1 MEHSSF
7 MQIRSCYLINSR
19 LTLGLADLIPETVPL
34 ATQLYRELICV
45 PYMAKFVVF
54 AKMNDPVESNLRCF
68 CMTDDKVDK
77 TLEQQ
82 ENFEEVARSKDIEV
96 LEGKPIYVD
105 CYGNLNP
112 LIKSG
117 QQLVFNFYAF
127 KENRLPFCVKV
138 RDNSQEPCGRLS
150 FLRDPKSSKCLTQTA
165 ICNLNIT
172 LPGLK
177 KTEKPERRHTF
188 ASLAL
193 RKRYSYLT
201 EPGTKTVERSTTRTL
216 PAGYAH
222 KPVFSTRSYQAWST
236 APITVPGQTKCG
248 LGSLSSSPSNSPAA
262 SPLKS
267 AWPIPSSSPI
277 RSTLETSNSSPAK
290 SISNVASPIRTYRP
304 STSSPIRTVVH
315 QPQSQ
320 VPMSAGFFTS
330 PGKTG
335 TDPVSIKGLAAS
347 LSSRV
352 STKELSAY
360 KNEDMPPHKQLQPVL
375 VQPSMR
381 QALVNVLPEK
391 QAKKL
396 PEKITITPQIQTQ
409 TESSTTRLKPS
420 KPSLFI
426 SPTILK
432 AATAPTLTSNQEIL
446 KDVAD
451 MKEDLMRMTAILQT
465 DSTASK
471 SFHSHV
477 SKESK
482 IEDEEPFRLV
492 EKVKE
497 DLVKVSEIL
506 KKDVLSEAK
515 RLSKERASDE
525 QWEEFSRD
533 EIEEAR
539 ENAIRSLPN
548 MMLGLNQWWTKISI

>member
-201 EPGTKTVERSTTRTL
+201 EPGTT
-216 PAGYAH
+216 
-222 KPVFSTRSYQAWST
+222 
-236 APITVPGQTKCG
+236 
-248 LGSLSSSPSNSPAA
+248 
-262 SPLKS
+262 
-267 AWPIPSSSPI
+267 
-277 RSTLETSNSSPAK
+277 
-290 SISNVASPIRTYRP
+290 
-304 STSSPIRTVVH
+304 
-315 QPQSQ
+315 
-320 VPMSAGFFTS
+320 
-330 PGKTG
+330 
-335 TDPVSIKGLAAS
+335 
-347 LSSRV
+347 
-352 STKELSAY
+352 Y